1 MIDKNIINANIKL
14 QDMNKILE
22 KENDEYKKLLLAC
35 YKALSK
41 YEDDEESY
49 YLLQD
54 IKEVLGL

>member
-22 KENDEYKKLLLAC
+22 KENDEYKRLLLAC
-35 YKALSK
+35 YKVVSK
-41 YEDDEESY
+41 YEDDKESY

>member
-1 MIDKNIINANIKL
+1 MLAKNIINANIKL

-41 YEDDEESY
+41 HEDDEESY

-54 IKEVLGL
+54 IK